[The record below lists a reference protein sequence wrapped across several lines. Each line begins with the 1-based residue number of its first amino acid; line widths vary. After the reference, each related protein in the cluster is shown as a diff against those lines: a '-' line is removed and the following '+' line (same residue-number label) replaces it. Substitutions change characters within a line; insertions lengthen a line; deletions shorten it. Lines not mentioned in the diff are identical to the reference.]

1 MLNRIVPIILA
12 LFFLGACTPHIFGVP
27 EEQWAQ
33 MTLEQRNVAMEA
45 YHQQKKIN
53 AERRLAESRRAAE
66 EAKKERIQADLA
78 AKRDNYPF
86 HVSHP
91 QKTWRYGDMIR
102 VTVDNGEMD
111 FKGKYRE
118 YRPMSFTIARGQRKA
133 VVFRRSG
140 RKSHHGI
147 LVWVEYRNKSLYF
160 DVGKRGRHSDH
171 AQRINYGR
179 RWKSGKRYKHLL
191 LGPHTASQGRN
202 ISIAIRIISPE
213 TY

>member
-45 YHQQKKIN
+45 YNEQKKIN
-53 AERRLAESRRAAE
+53 AERRLVESRRAAE
-66 EAKKERIQADLA
+66 EAKKARIQAELDS
-78 AKRDNYPF
+78 KRENYRLD
-86 HVSHP
+86 VTHP
-91 QKTWRYGDMIR
+91 RPTWRYGDMIR
-102 VTVDNGEMD
+102 VTVDNGEMN
-111 FKGKYRE
+111 FNGKYRE
-118 YRPMSFTIARGQRKA
+118 YQPISFTIARGQRKA
-133 VVFRRSG
+133 LLFRRTG
-140 RKSHHGI
+140 RKSHNGI

-202 ISIAIRIISPE
+202 LSIGIRIISPE
-213 TY
+213 TH